1 MTTPIRSKRGN
12 GQGAGGGRG
21 GGTGVP
27 PHPIAHAIEQ
37 LYAAGMTPR
46 LFIDARRADVVIPDF
61 VRAKWAERLVIDL
74 KASDPL
80 DLEYDANGLHATLA
94 FSGYV
99 VRCSFAYASIYAILD
114 RATGNGIPIPAHQPM
129 PDLPPELAHA
139 SFEPRPV
146 TEVVESKDGKP
157 PPKLAPALAAVRG
170 GAAVLAQV
178 EPEHREPPPSL
189 EAVPPAKSEAAESR
203 ADGAAV
209 EKVSDAE
216 AKARRAKFRVI
227 DGG

>member
-1 MTTPIRSKRGN
+1 MTTPLRPKRGGKGASG
-12 GQGAGGGRG
+12 GQGG
-21 GGTGVP
+21 GVP
-27 PHPIAHAIEQ
+27 PHPIARAIEQ

-46 LFIDARRADVVIPDF
+46 LFIDGRRADVVIPDF
-61 VRAKWAERLVIDL
+61 VRLKWAERLVIDL

-80 DLEYDANGLHATLA
+80 DLEYDADALHATLA

-114 RATGNGIPIPAHQPM
+114 RASGNGIPIPAHEP
-129 PDLPPELAHA
+129 PPELPPALLHA
-139 SFEPRPV
+139 SFEPKPV
-146 TEVVESKDGKP
+146 TEVVESKEGTP
-157 PPKLAPALAAVRG
+157 PPKLAPALAAVGG

-178 EPEHREPPPSL
+178 EPERRDPPPAL
-189 EAVPPAKSEAAESR
+189 ERVGTPKDETERASVEPRGPEA
-203 ADGAAV
+203 
-209 EKVSDAE
+209 VSDAE